1 MSGTAGAAGSE
12 ASRREGDEAEGEK
25 ALEGPSYHLGQGAAD
40 GGGRNRQHADRL
52 EDGLNGA
59 RGEVRAS
66 LLAHGGADSESVEKG
81 FNGAGG
87 DPEEQIHCTV
97 SNFDIG
103 FITVGASSRLGL
115 VSQ

>member
-1 MSGTAGAAGSE
+1 M
-12 ASRREGDEAEGEK
+12 
-25 ALEGPSYHLGQGAAD
+25 
-40 GGGRNRQHADRL
+40 
-52 EDGLNGA
+52 
-59 RGEVRAS
+59 RAS